1 MVYTSP
7 MAALNRVDIALRK
20 VDDFFM
26 GKSPVHDTLLDLV
39 RRLGEAEID
48 YALIGGLAL
57 NLHGYERV
65 TADVDL
71 LMTREG
77 LEKFRETFVGLG
89 YVPAHSGARKHFKNT
104 ETGIRVEIITAGEYP
119 GDGQPKDVSFPVP
132 SQIAEDID
140 GIKVISLVP
149 LIELKLAS
157 GLSAAHRIKDIAD
170 VQQIIEQLD
179 LPLEL
184 GERLNPSVRDE
195 YVRLWQ
201 VTASAKNIG
210 PDKD

>member
-1 MVYTSP
+1 MTAP
-7 MAALNRVDIALRK
+7 NKADISLRK

-26 GKSPVHDTLLDLV
+26 GRSPVHDTLLDLV

-65 TADVDL
+65 TVDVDI

-77 LEKFRETFVGLG
+77 LEKFRESFVGLG
-89 YVPAHSGARKHFKNT
+89 YVPAHPGAKKHFKNT
-104 ETGIRVEIITAGEYP
+104 ATGIRVEIITAGEYP
-119 GDGQPKDVSFPVP
+119 GDGQPKDVSFPDP

-140 GIKVISLVP
+140 GIKVIRLAS

-157 GLSAAHRIKDIAD
+157 GLSAPHRIKDIAD
-170 VQQIIEQLD
+170 VQQLIERLD
-179 LPLEL
+179 LPLDL
-184 GERLNPSVRDE
+184 GQQLNPSVRDE
-195 YVRLWQ
+195 YARLWQ